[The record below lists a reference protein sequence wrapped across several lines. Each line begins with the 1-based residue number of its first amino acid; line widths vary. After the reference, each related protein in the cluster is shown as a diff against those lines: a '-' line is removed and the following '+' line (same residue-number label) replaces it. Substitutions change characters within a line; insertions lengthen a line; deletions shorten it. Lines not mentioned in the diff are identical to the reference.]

1 MITLN
6 TKLVHILGNPLAQS
20 FSPKMHNAAYKAMGL
35 DAYFYA
41 IETTKEHLGD
51 VVNGLRYMN
60 CIGFAVTKPYKMD
73 ILKYMDELDEF
84 AAKVGA
90 VNTVVNHNG
99 KYKGYNT
106 DGDGCVDAMEKASGL
121 KLAET
126 TVLCIGAGGS
136 ASAVCSTL
144 AHRGTKKIIVTARR
158 PEKAVELTEKIAR
171 SFPQCEVATCDFH
184 DEEVLVKTA
193 RECQILMNHTG
204 LGMAPHIGETPVTKK
219 IFQPYHFAFDAVY
232 NPGKT
237 QFLLEA
243 EEAGCKIQNGI
254 GMVIG
259 QGVLQIKHWFHQ
271 DPPLAVM
278 EKAIAEVIAETNAAQ
293 NNK

>member
-1 MITLN
+1 MITVN
-6 TKLVHILGNPLAQS
+6 TKLVNILGNPLAQS
-20 FSPKMHNAAYKAMGL
+20 FSPKMHNAAYKAMGI
-35 DAYFYA
+35 DAYFFP
-41 IETTKEHLGD
+41 IETTREHLGD

-60 CIGFAVTKPYKMD
+60 CVGFAVTKPYKMA
-73 ILKYMDELDEF
+73 ILDYMDELDEF

-106 DGDGCVDAMEKASGL
+106 DGEGGVDAIEKESGL
-121 KLAET
+121 KLSET
-126 TVLCIGAGGS
+126 TALCIGAGGS

-144 AHRGTKKIIVTARR
+144 ANRGIKKIIVTARR
-158 PEKAVELTEKIAR
+158 QAQAIELTEKLSR
-171 SFPQCEVATCDFH
+171 SFPQCQVATCDFH
-184 DEEVLVKTA
+184 DEDVLIKTA
-193 RECQILMNHTG
+193 SECQLLMNHTG
-204 LGMAPHIGETPVTKK
+204 LGMNPHIGETPVTNK
-219 IFQPYHFAFDAVY
+219 IFKPYHFVFDSIY

-243 EEAGCKIQNGI
+243 EAAGCHIQNGI
-254 GMVIG
+254 GMIIG

-278 EKAIAEVIAETNAAQ
+278 EKAIAEIIAETNKKQ
-293 NNK
+293 